1 MARNVKIIGSLLW
14 QSIRRAGLEKQVGA
28 SLVIEEFRKVLI
40 RNFGQKILNKVKI
53 LHLKKKMLTLSVT
66 SSIIAQE
73 IKLNEKKFL
82 KEINEELGRKL
93 VDEIRFLS
101 R

>member
-1 MARNVKIIGSLLW
+1 MSRNIKIIGSLLW
-14 QSIRRAGLEKQVGA
+14 KSIQRAGLEKQVGA
-28 SLVIEEFRKVLI
+28 SLVIEEFK
-40 RNFGQKILNKVKI
+40 KILIKEFGKKIFNRVKI
-53 LHLKKKMLTLSVT
+53 LHLKNKTLALSVT
-66 SSIIAQE
+66 SSIIIQE

-82 KEINEELGRKL
+82 KEINENLGKKL